1 MHYRHSLV
9 ACYGPPLQQVVCNL
23 CRFEGLTRE
32 GIPHG
37 KGVLVVGNGTGGGFG
52 HPERGDRQVDISLSL
67 DTMAAQIVDLTRCNA
82 DTRENSEGVLLMVLV
97 CTRQLMVRCTEAS
110 SCMERGMGKHTLK
123 TSRDHVHALCL
134 TRFVSEHYTV
144 MLWQCKSMV
153 QWYSTS
159 YAAPDTTSLL
169 LCAWMV

>member
-9 ACYGPPLQQVVCNL
+9 GCYGPPLQQVVYNL

-52 HPERGDRQVDISLSL
+52 HPERGDRQVDSSLSL
-67 DTMAAQIVDLTRCNA
+67 DTMTAQIVDLTRCNA

-123 TSRDHVHALCL
+123 ASRDHV

-144 MLWQCKSMV
+144 MLWQCKSMK
-153 QWYSTS
+153 QFCSMS
-159 YAAPDTTSLL
+159 YAAPDATSLL
-169 LCAWMV
+169 LSAWMV